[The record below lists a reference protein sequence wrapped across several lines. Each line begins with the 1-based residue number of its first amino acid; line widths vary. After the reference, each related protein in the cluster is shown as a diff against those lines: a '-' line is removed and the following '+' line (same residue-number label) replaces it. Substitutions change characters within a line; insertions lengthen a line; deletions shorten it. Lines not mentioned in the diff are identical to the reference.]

1 MDNVQRYEIVHQYV
15 KDISVEYI
23 DDAKKDK
30 IITITMVTGDIKSYI
45 KYYRNDKLIKL

>member
-1 MDNVQRYEIVHQYV
+1 VRYWPFAFYLITKRNTQKIVNV
-15 KDISVEYI
+15 
-23 DDAKKDK
+23 DAKKDK